1 MELVKQLLIA
11 LLTTSLGSI
20 LTYLAAIRKSKDE
33 IKAVEIK
40 AEHEIKK
47 NRVWIS
53 KTDWKNEGRNGR
65 TSKIKNSRKWIII

>member
-11 LLTTSLGSI
+11 LLTTSLVSI

-47 NRVWIS
+47 SSLN
-53 KTDWKNEGRNGR
+53 
-65 TSKIKNSRKWIII
+65 IKNRLKK